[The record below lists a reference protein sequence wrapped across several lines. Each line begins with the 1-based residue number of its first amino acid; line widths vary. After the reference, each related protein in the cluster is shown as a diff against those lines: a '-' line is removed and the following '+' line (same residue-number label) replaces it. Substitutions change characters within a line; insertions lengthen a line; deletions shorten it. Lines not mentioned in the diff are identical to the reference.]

1 MPVAVVPSAHLALRL
16 DAGSGVSPAS
26 AETPEQPFFPAIL
39 HTMFRPLPKFLPVLF
54 FLGVL
59 ACTASNDDDS
69 TGDDDDAG
77 DDDDN
82 SPEPM
87 VTIHGGVEIITI
99 GEYRPAQG
107 IHIYEDGDTG
117 YETWTDTEEG
127 DWYLD
132 LPANQSQALVRGI
145 RDDLTPVM
153 FLLDLRWQRER
164 VDHLVLFNPYMAAE
178 RAEFFSEAFGM
189 EFNPERGLL
198 HVGAVSRT
206 HGTEY
211 AGASVDVVGLA
222 YEASYA
228 VDDNL
233 GPSTT
238 TDSQG
243 ILAFLNVE
251 IGTAQVTV
259 LDPNGEPCI
268 GLSPVPVEAGSTT
281 HVVYECP

>member
-1 MPVAVVPSAHLALRL
+1 MFRFLSKTLPLALL
-16 DAGSGVSPAS
+16 
-26 AETPEQPFFPAIL
+26 
-39 HTMFRPLPKFLPVLF
+39 
-54 FLGVL
+54 LGGL
-59 ACTASNDDDS
+59 ACTASDDDDATANDDDS
-69 TGDDDDAG
+69 VDDDDSSSG
-77 DDDDN
+77 G
-82 SPEPM
+82 M
-87 VTIHGGVEIITI
+87 ITVHGGVEIITT
-99 GEYRPAQG
+99 GDYRPAQG
-107 IHIYEDGDTG
+107 IHIYEEGDTG

-132 LPANQSQALVRGI
+132 LPAGQSQALVRGI

-178 RAEFFSEAFGM
+178 RAEFFSEAFEM

-211 AGASVDVVGLA
+211 EGASVDVVGLA
-222 YEASYA
+222 YDASYA

-243 ILAFLNVE
+243 ILAFLNVVPGSAE
-251 IGTAQVTV
+251 VTV
-259 LDPNGEPCI
+259 LDPNGKPCI
-268 GLSPVPVEAGSTT
+268 GVGAVPVEAGSTT